1 MEAGESFLSCAV
13 NMEWVTP
20 QGSISRK
27 VNYKTA
33 SLRLIR
39 NEFREMYMEVSS
51 EKHAAIRLALKAI
64 NVFKKF
70 MAEGKAS
77 IKFQEAGCTL
87 FISNAPP
94 TNLVSFL
101 RTIFV
106 KMTGDKEQASCS
118 YSKQT
123 MRTKLLSGK
132 TQAFEEISPVT
143 LADMHSAKTK
153 ISKSSI
159 TTPSPPS
166 KKRKAEDLSRG
177 PAPKKLYSPSPL
189 TATSSLNTEQ
199 QRVLEACLSGKNIF
213 FTGSAGTG
221 KSYLLK
227 KIVAALPPEVTVA
240 TASTGVAACH
250 VGEFYATFAS
260 FNYKKYKRLNVCK
273 YFYYLTYEIVI
284 ILIIGGTTLHAF
296 AGIGD
301 GRGTLQNL
309 CEKALKLPLVAQ
321 KWRKC
326 KHLIID
332 EISMVDGIFFEK
344 LEAVARYVRKNDKP
358 FGGIQLILCGDFLQ
372 LPPVVD
378 KGRNEKK
385 FCFQSPC
392 WDKCIELCF
401 ELKEVHRQKD
411 QEFISILNNIRI
423 GRVTKEISDR
433 LLNTARQKI
442 ESDGI
447 LATILC
453 SHTNDS
459 KMINDTKLKDL
470 NGDTKIY
477 SSQDSDNATKLLDM
491 QTIAPSKLV
500 LKIGAQVMLLKN
512 INVNAGLVNGARGV
526 VIRFEEGFPV
536 VRFKNKKEYTA
547 RTERWYVKNS
557 NGTLLCRRQVP
568 LNLAWA
574 FSIHKSQG
582 LTLDCVEMSLS
593 KIFEAG
599 QAYVALSRAQSL
611 DTLRVLDFDSR
622 HVWADPH
629 VLEFYQKFRRRLQQ
643 MEIIPLGR
651 PLSDKTNKKI
661 KLRDLIQKHLNHR

>member
-1 MEAGESFLSCAV
+1 MESGESFLSCAV
-13 NMEWVTP
+13 TVEWTTP
-20 QGSISRK
+20 QGSIIRK

-33 SLRLIR
+33 SIRLIR
-39 NEFREMYMEVSS
+39 NEFREMFMEISS
-51 EKHAAIRLALKAI
+51 EKQTNIRLALKSI

-77 IKFQEAGCTL
+77 IKFQDAGCTL
-87 FISNAPP
+87 FVSNAPP
-94 TNLVSFL
+94 INLVSFL

-106 KMTGDKEQASCS
+106 KMSGDKDQSANKTP
-118 YSKQT
+118 SKQT
-123 MRTKLLSGK
+123 MRAKLLSGK
-132 TQAFEEISPVT
+132 AQAFEDISPVT
-143 LADMHSAKTK
+143 VADISNAKSK
-153 ISKSSI
+153 ISKATT

-166 KKRKAEDLSRG
+166 KKRKLEDISRG

-189 TATSSLNTEQ
+189 TTTSSLNKEQ

-221 KSYLLK
+221 KSFLLK
-227 KIVAALPPEVTVA
+227 RIVSALPPDVTMP

-250 VGEFYATFAS
+250 
-260 FNYKKYKRLNVCK
+260 
-273 YFYYLTYEIVI
+273 
-284 ILIIGGTTLHAF
+284 IGGTTLHAF

-301 GRGTLQNL
+301 GSGSLEKL
-309 CEKALKLPLVAQ
+309 CEKAIKLPLVAQ

-332 EISMVDGIFFEK
+332 EISMVDGMYFEK
-344 LEAVARYVRKNDKP
+344 LEAVARHVRKNDKP

-378 KGRNEKK
+378 KEKSAK
-385 FCFQSPC
+385 RFCFQTSC
-392 WDKCIELCF
+392 WEKCVELCF
-401 ELKEVHRQKD
+401 ELKEVHRQTD
-411 QEFISILNNIRI
+411 QEFISILNSIRI
-423 GRVTKEISDR
+423 GRVTKEINER
-433 LLNTARQKI
+433 LLQTASQKI

-447 LATILC
+447 LATRLC

-459 KMINDTKLKDL
+459 KMINNSKLRDL
-470 NGDTKIY
+470 DGEEKLF
-477 SSQDSDNATKLLDM
+477 SAQDSDNATTLLDM
-491 QTIAPSKLV
+491 QTVAPSKLL
-500 LKIGAQVMLLKN
+500 LKVGAQVMLLKN

-526 VIRFEEGFPV
+526 VVRFEEGLPV

-611 DTLRVLDFDSR
+611 ETLRVLDFDSR
-622 HVWADPH
+622 HVWANPD
-629 VLEFYQKFRRRLQQ
+629 VLEFYQRFRRRLQQ

-651 PLSDKTNKKI
+651 PLSDKTNKK
-661 KLRDLIQKHLNHR
+661 KTLRQILEKQLNRK

>member
-1 MEAGESFLSCAV
+1 MEGGESFLSCAATV
-13 NMEWVTP
+13 EWMTP
-20 QGSISRK
+20 QGCIIRK

-39 NEFREMYMEVSS
+39 NEFREMFMEISS
-51 EKHAAIRLALKAI
+51 EKSAALRLALKGI

-77 IKFQEAGCTL
+77 VKFQEAGCTI

-94 TNLVSFL
+94 TNLVGFL

-106 KMTGDKEQASCS
+106 KMTGDKEVSANTAPSAQS
-118 YSKQT
+118 
-123 MRTKLLSGK
+123 MRAKLLSGK
-132 TQAFEEISPVT
+132 SQSFEEISPVT
-143 LADMHSAKTK
+143 VADIHNAKKK
-153 ISKSSI
+153 ISKSTI

-166 KKRKAEDLSRG
+166 KKRKSEDLGKG

-189 TATSSLNTEQ
+189 TTTSSLSAEQ

-221 KSYLLK
+221 KSFLLK
-227 KIVAALPPEVTVA
+227 RIVAALPPDVTVP

-250 VGEFYATFAS
+250 
-260 FNYKKYKRLNVCK
+260 
-273 YFYYLTYEIVI
+273 
-284 ILIIGGTTLHAF
+284 IGGTTLHAF

-301 GRGTLQNL
+301 GSGSVQNL
-309 CEKALKLPLVAQ
+309 CDKALKFPLVAQ

-332 EISMVDGIFFEK
+332 EISMVDGSYFEK
-344 LEAVARYVRKNDKP
+344 LETVARHVRKNDKP

-372 LPPVVD
+372 LPPVVE
-378 KGRNEKK
+378 KGKNGKR

-392 WDKCIELCF
+392 WDRCIELCF

-411 QEFISILNNIRI
+411 SEFVSILNSIRI

-433 LLNTARQKI
+433 LTLTAKQKI
-442 ESDGI
+442 EGDGI
-447 LATILC
+447 LATRLC

-459 KMINDTKLKDL
+459 KLINESKLRNLDGEEKVF
-470 NGDTKIY
+470 
-477 SSQDSDNATKLLDM
+477 SSQDSDNAAKTLDM
-491 QTIAPSKLV
+491 QTIAPAKLV

-512 INVNAGLVNGARGV
+512 VNVNAGLVNGARGV
-526 VIRFEEGFPV
+526 VVRFEEGLPV

-547 RTERWYVKNS
+547 KTERWYVKNS

-599 QAYVALSRAQSL
+599 QAYVALSRAHSL
-611 DTLRVLDFDSR
+611 NTLRVLDFDSR
-622 HVWADPH
+622 HVWADPS
-629 VLEFYQKFRRRLQQ
+629 VLEFYQKFRRRLQH

-651 PLSDKTNKKI
+651 PLADKTNKKL
-661 KLRDLIQKHLNHR
+661 KLREILKKQLR

>member
-1 MEAGESFLSCAV
+1 MESGDSFLSCAV
-13 NMEWVTP
+13 TVEWTTP
-20 QGSISRK
+20 QGSIIRK
-27 VNYKTA
+27 VNYKTG

-39 NEFREMYMEVSS
+39 NEFREMYMEITS
-51 EKHAAIRLALKAI
+51 EKQNAIRLALKGI

-101 RTIFV
+101 RTVFV
-106 KMTGDKEQASCS
+106 KMTGDKEQGINKTP
-118 YSKQT
+118 SKQSV
-123 MRTKLLSGK
+123 RTKLLSGK
-132 TQAFEEISPVT
+132 AKAFEEISPVT
-143 LADMHSAKTK
+143 VADICQAKSK
-153 ISKSSI
+153 ISKATT

-166 KKRKAEDLSRG
+166 KKRKPDEAIKG

-189 TATSSLNTEQ
+189 STTSSLNEEQ
-199 QRVLEACLSGKNIF
+199 TRVLEACLSGQNIF

-221 KSYLLK
+221 KSFLLK
-227 KIVAALPPEVTVA
+227 RIVAALPPDVTMA

-250 VGEFYATFAS
+250 
-260 FNYKKYKRLNVCK
+260 
-273 YFYYLTYEIVI
+273 
-284 ILIIGGTTLHAF
+284 IGGTTLHAF

-301 GRGTLQNL
+301 GSGTLENL
-309 CEKALKLPLVAQ
+309 CERATKSALVAQ

-332 EISMVDGIFFEK
+332 EISMVDGLYFEK
-344 LEAVARYVRKNDKP
+344 LEAVARHVRKNNKP

-378 KGRNEKK
+378 KNRSGKK
-385 FCFQSPC
+385 FCFQTSC
-392 WDKCIELCF
+392 WDKCIKLCF
-401 ELKEVHRQKD
+401 ELKQVHRQTD

-423 GRVTKEISDR
+423 GRVTKEISER
-433 LLNTARQKI
+433 LLKTASQKI

-447 LATILC
+447 LATRLC

-459 KMINDTKLKDL
+459 KSINNSKLRDL
-470 NGDTKIY
+470 EGEEKIF
-477 SSQDSDNATKLLDM
+477 SAQDSDNASTLLDM

-500 LKIGAQVMLLKN
+500 LKVGAQVMLLKN

-526 VIRFEEGFPV
+526 VVRFDEGLPV
-536 VRFKNKKEYTA
+536 VRFKNKKEYTT

-557 NGTLLCRRQVP
+557 SGSLFCRRQIP

-622 HVWADPH
+622 HVWANPD
-629 VLEFYQKFRRRLQQ
+629 VLEFYQRFRRRLQQ
-643 MEIIPLGR
+643 MEIVALGR

-661 KLRDLIQKHLNHR
+661 KLREILAKQLNK

>member
-1 MEAGESFLSCAV
+1 MESGETFLSCAATV
-13 NMEWVTP
+13 EWMTA
-20 QGSISRK
+20 QGSVTRK
-27 VNYKTA
+27 INLKTA

-39 NEFREMYMEVSS
+39 NEFREMFMEISS
-51 EKHAAIRLALKAI
+51 DKQAATRLALKGI

-77 IKFQEAGCTL
+77 IKFQEAGCTV

-106 KMTGDKEQASCS
+106 KMTGDRDQSINKTP
-118 YSKQT
+118 SKQT
-123 MRTKLLSGK
+123 VRAKLLSGK
-132 TQAFEEISPVT
+132 AQAFEEISPVT
-143 LADMHSAKTK
+143 VADLCNAKNK
-153 ISKSSI
+153 ISKSST
-159 TTPSPPS
+159 TTPSPPT
-166 KKRKAEDLSRG
+166 KKRKQEDVARG

-189 TATSSLNTEQ
+189 TTASTLNPEQ
-199 QRVLEACLSGKNIF
+199 KRVLEACLGGKNIF

-227 KIVAALPPEVTVA
+227 RIVAALPPDVTMP

-250 VGEFYATFAS
+250 
-260 FNYKKYKRLNVCK
+260 
-273 YFYYLTYEIVI
+273 
-284 ILIIGGTTLHAF
+284 IGGTTLHAF

-301 GRGTLQNL
+301 GSGTIEKL

-332 EISMVDGIFFEK
+332 EISMVDGAYFEK
-344 LEAVARYVRKNDKP
+344 LEAVARHVRKNDKP

-378 KGRNEKK
+378 KTKTGKR
-385 FCFQSPC
+385 FCFQTSC
-392 WDKCIELCF
+392 WENCIDLCF
-401 ELKEVHRQKD
+401 ELKEVHRQTD
-411 QEFISILNNIRI
+411 QEFISILNSIRI
-423 GRVTKEISDR
+423 GRVTKEISER
-433 LLNTARQKI
+433 LVQTARQKI

-447 LATILC
+447 LATRLC

-459 KMINDTKLKDL
+459 KMINNSKLRDL
-470 NGDTKIY
+470 EGEEKVY
-477 SSQDSDNATKLLDM
+477 SAQDSDNATSLLDM
-491 QTIAPSKLV
+491 QTIAPTKLV

-526 VIRFEEGFPV
+526 VVKFDEGLPV

-547 RTERWYVKNS
+547 KTERWYVKNA
-557 NGTLLCRRQVP
+557 NGSLLCRRQVP

-611 DTLRVLDFDSR
+611 NTLRVLDFDSR
-622 HVWADPH
+622 HVWADPN

-643 MEIIPLGR
+643 MELIPLGR
-651 PLSDKTNKKI
+651 PLSDKTNRKG
-661 KLRDLIQKHLNHR
+661 KLRDIIEKQLRRK

>member
-1 MEAGESFLSCAV
+1 MESGDTFLACAATV
-13 NMEWVTP
+13 EWMTP
-20 QGSISRK
+20 QGSIIRK
-27 VNYKTA
+27 ITLKSA
-33 SLRLIR
+33 SLRIIR
-39 NEFREMYMEVSS
+39 NEFREMFMEVSGD
-51 EKHAAIRLALKAI
+51 KNAVTRLPLKGI

-77 IKFQEAGCTL
+77 IKFQESGCTV

-106 KMTGDKEQASCS
+106 KMTGDREKTLNTTP
-118 YSKQT
+118 SKQT
-123 MRTKLLSGK
+123 VRAKLLSGRS
-132 TQAFEEISPVT
+132 QAFEEISPVT
-143 LADMHSAKTK
+143 VADLCNAKSK
-153 ISKSSI
+153 ISKATI

-166 KKRKAEDLSRG
+166 KKRKNEDVCRG

-189 TATSSLNTEQ
+189 TTGSNLNPEQ

-227 KIVAALPPEVTVA
+227 RIVAALPPDVTMP

-250 VGEFYATFAS
+250 
-260 FNYKKYKRLNVCK
+260 
-273 YFYYLTYEIVI
+273 
-284 ILIIGGTTLHAF
+284 IGGTTLHAF

-301 GRGTLQNL
+301 GSGSLETL
-309 CEKALKLPLVAQ
+309 CDKALKLPLVAQ

-332 EISMVDGIFFEK
+332 EISMVDGTYFEK

-378 KGRNEKK
+378 KSKTAKR
-385 FCFQSPC
+385 FCFQTTC
-392 WDKCIELCF
+392 WEKCIDLCF
-401 ELKEVHRQKD
+401 ELKEVHRQTDK
-411 QEFISILNNIRI
+411 EFITILNSIRI
-423 GRVTKEISDR
+423 GRVTNEISQR
-433 LLNTARQKI
+433 LVKTATQKI

-447 LATILC
+447 LATRLC

-459 KMINDTKLKDL
+459 KMINNSKLRDL
-470 NGDTKIY
+470 DGEEKIY
-477 SSQDSDNATKLLDM
+477 SAQDSDNASSLLDM
-491 QTIAPSKLV
+491 QTIAPAKLV

-512 INVNAGLVNGARGV
+512 INVNSGLVNGARGV
-526 VIRFEEGFPV
+526 VVRFDEGLPV

-557 NGTLLCRRQVP
+557 NGSLYCRKQVP

-622 HVWADPH
+622 HVWADTN

-643 MEIIPLGR
+643 MELIPLGR
-651 PLSDKTNKKI
+651 PLSDKTNKKS
-661 KLRDLIQKHLNHR
+661 KLREILEKQLRRK

>member
-1 MEAGESFLSCAV
+1 MESGESFLSCAATV
-13 NMEWVTP
+13 EWMTA
-20 QGSISRK
+20 QGSVTRKISL
-27 VNYKTA
+27 KTA

-39 NEFREMYMEVSS
+39 NEFREMFMEVSS
-51 EKHAAIRLALKAI
+51 EKQAATRLALKGI

-77 IKFQEAGCTL
+77 IKFQEAGCTV

-106 KMTGDKEQASCS
+106 KMTGDREQSTNKTP
-118 YSKQT
+118 SKQT
-123 MRTKLLSGK
+123 VRAKLLSGK
-132 TQAFEEISPVT
+132 AQAFEEISPVT
-143 LADMHSAKTK
+143 VADLCNAKNK
-153 ISKSSI
+153 ISKSTT
-159 TTPSPPS
+159 TTPSPPA
-166 KKRKAEDLSRG
+166 KKRKQEDVARG

-189 TATSSLNTEQ
+189 TTASTLNPEQ
-199 QRVLEACLSGKNIF
+199 KRVLEACLGGKNIF

-227 KIVAALPPEVTVA
+227 RIVAALPPDVTMP

-250 VGEFYATFAS
+250 
-260 FNYKKYKRLNVCK
+260 
-273 YFYYLTYEIVI
+273 
-284 ILIIGGTTLHAF
+284 IGGTTLHAF

-301 GRGTLQNL
+301 GSGTVEKL

-332 EISMVDGIFFEK
+332 EISMVDGAYFEK
-344 LEAVARYVRKNDKP
+344 LEAVARHVRRNDKP

-378 KGRNEKK
+378 KTKAAKR
-385 FCFQSPC
+385 FCFQTSC
-392 WDKCIELCF
+392 WENCIDLCF
-401 ELKEVHRQKD
+401 ELKEVHRQTD
-411 QEFISILNNIRI
+411 QEFISILNSIRI
-423 GRVTKEISDR
+423 GRVTKEISER
-433 LLNTARQKI
+433 LVQTARQKI

-447 LATILC
+447 LATRLC

-459 KMINDTKLKDL
+459 KMINNSKLRDL
-470 NGDTKIY
+470 EGEEKVY
-477 SSQDSDNATKLLDM
+477 SAQDSDSATSLLDM
-491 QTIAPSKLV
+491 QTIAPAKLV
-500 LKIGAQVMLLKN
+500 LKVGAQVMLLKN

-526 VIRFEEGFPV
+526 VVKFDEGLPV

-547 RTERWYVKNS
+547 KTERWYVKNA
-557 NGTLLCRRQVP
+557 NGSLLCRRQVP

-611 DTLRVLDFDSR
+611 NTLRVLDFDSR
-622 HVWADPH
+622 HVWADPS

-651 PLSDKTNKKI
+651 PLSDKTNRKG
-661 KLRDLIQKHLNHR
+661 KLRDIIEKQLRRK